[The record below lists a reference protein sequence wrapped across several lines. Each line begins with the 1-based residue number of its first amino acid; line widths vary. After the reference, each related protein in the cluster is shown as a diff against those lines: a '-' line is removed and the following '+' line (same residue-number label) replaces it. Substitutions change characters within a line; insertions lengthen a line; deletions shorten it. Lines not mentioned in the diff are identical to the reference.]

1 MRTTLR
7 QRLWMAALVAVAGV
21 ALRLTLVAGQ
31 PSPKSAAVRIVP
43 AGQPIGGSPG
53 KKGAT
58 YYALEGQTTRL
69 TTSFVDGTKAVAER
83 GVDGNLG
90 TRLEDI
96 HGNEINRFKVD
107 RMDGVSDVLQ
117 YSPFGGAPVL
127 AQLEPTVRQT
137 LDWSNQQSHRLYQ
150 ERVVSGTSLE
160 WRNGLMR
167 KAGAPPANDDRDID
181 RDVRA
186 IETQWANGLTARTV
200 RIAATPGTMYDGK
213 QVRGDILST
222 RLMRD
227 GVEVGQASYLTYERI
242 FTWVMPGVSEGVIAT
257 EHLKARYGGWPFTPD
272 LIWMNLQTL
281 GTFHWRTLLKA
292 KGTVARVP
300 STRGTNPL
308 LQFFLPS
315 LTANEPGC
323 DGMHRLDGSVF
334 RPCCDIHDACYYA
347 ATPQC
352 TQNSWWYWGSWSCDR
367 CNIMAFACF
376 IGGGIHPPL
385 VQYP

>member
-7 QRLWMAALVAVAGV
+7 QRLLIAALVAMTCVASW
-21 ALRLTLVAGQ
+21 RLTLVAGQ
-31 PSPKSAAVRIVP
+31 PSQKNAAVRIVQ
-43 AGQPIGGSPG
+43 ADQPIGGIPG

-83 GVDGNLG
+83 GVDGNLV

-96 HGNEINRFKVD
+96 HGNEINRFRVYRK
-107 RMDGVSDVLQ
+107 DGVNDVLQ
-117 YSPFGGAPVL
+117 YSPFGDAPVL
-127 AQLEPTVRQT
+127 AQAEPTVHQT
-137 LDWSNQQSHRLYQ
+137 LDWSSQQSHRLYKD
-150 ERVVSGTSLE
+150 RALSGTRLE
-160 WRNGLMR
+160 WQDGMMR
-167 KAGAPPANDDRDID
+167 KAGAPPADDD

-186 IETQWANGLTARTV
+186 METQWANGLSARTV
-200 RIAATPGTMYDGK
+200 RIAATPGTTYDGK

-227 GVEVGQASYLTYERI
+227 GVEVGNSTYLTYERI
-242 FTWVMPGVSEGVIAT
+242 FTWVMPGVSEGFIAT

-272 LIWMNLQTL
+272 LVWMNLQTL

-308 LQFFLPS
+308 LQFFVPS
-315 LTANEPGC
+315 LAANEPGC
-323 DGMHRLDGSVF
+323 DNLHWLDGSVF
-334 RPCCDIHDACYYA
+334 RACCDIHDACYYA
-347 ATPQC
+347 ATPPC
-352 TQNSWWYWGSWSCDR
+352 TQSSWWYWGRWSCDR
-367 CNIMAFACF
+367 CNITAFVCF
-376 IGGGIHPPL
+376 LGGGVHPPY